1 MSETC
6 VVAEELS
13 SDLSSSVG
21 YRPYTTQFDVIATAA
36 DLNAHLGHPGPY
48 DQSQLEQA
56 WQELQSGLVP
66 WRTKLHLLASEADAR
81 IRARLS
87 ADERASTIV
96 SLLFDQS
103 GSMRGQK
110 MLFAA
115 ATADVAREFLVTLGI
130 RCEVLG
136 FTTVRWL
143 GGKSRRRW
151 NWRFRRPRQPG
162 RLNDLLH
169 VIYKDADD
177 VRASTGGLELKQML
191 RHDLPKENI
200 DGEAIEWASN
210 RLLPR
215 PEARKLL
222 IVLSDGA
229 PIDDSTL
236 HANGPTYLADHLREV
251 VEKIQGE
258 AAIEVA
264 ALGIGYAAQD
274 FYKVAAH
281 VEAPTDLGEGLVRL
295 LEKMLLRQAGVA
307 S

>member
-115 ATADVAREFLVTLGI
+115 RQLTSRESSSSRWAFAARFWGLRRFAGWAVSHAAGGI
-130 RCEVLG
+130 
-136 FTTVRWL
+136 
-143 GGKSRRRW
+143 
-151 NWRFRRPRQPG
+151 
-162 RLNDLLH
+162 
-169 VIYKDADD
+169 
-177 VRASTGGLELKQML
+177 GGL
-191 RHDLPKENI
+191 D
-200 DGEAIEWASN
+200 
-210 RLLPR
+210 
-215 PEARKLL
+215 
-222 IVLSDGA
+222 
-229 PIDDSTL
+229 
-236 HANGPTYLADHLREV
+236 
-251 VEKIQGE
+251 
-258 AAIEVA
+258 
-264 ALGIGYAAQD
+264 ALVSRDA
-274 FYKVAAH
+274 
-281 VEAPTDLGEGLVRL
+281 
-295 LEKMLLRQAGVA
+295 
-307 S
+307 